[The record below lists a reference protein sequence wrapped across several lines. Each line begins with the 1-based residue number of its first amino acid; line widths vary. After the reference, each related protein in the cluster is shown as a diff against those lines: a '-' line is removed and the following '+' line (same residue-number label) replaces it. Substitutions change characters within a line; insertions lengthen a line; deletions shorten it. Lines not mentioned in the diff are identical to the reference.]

1 MVDIYLTVSSYFEG
15 EKPLLPHPSE
25 ALDLSGDNEGD
36 VECEKDPLVD
46 LIVEAKKDGVFAT
59 NKKVKRGCSKVDA
72 CGMIILSWSSFHMN
86 EIWRILKRIFC
97 ICTGRQL

>member
-1 MVDIYLTVSSYFEG
+1 M
-15 EKPLLPHPSE
+15 PHPSE

-59 NKKVKRGCSKVDA
+59 NKKV
-72 CGMIILSWSSFHMN
+72 
-86 EIWRILKRIFC
+86 
-97 ICTGRQL
+97 